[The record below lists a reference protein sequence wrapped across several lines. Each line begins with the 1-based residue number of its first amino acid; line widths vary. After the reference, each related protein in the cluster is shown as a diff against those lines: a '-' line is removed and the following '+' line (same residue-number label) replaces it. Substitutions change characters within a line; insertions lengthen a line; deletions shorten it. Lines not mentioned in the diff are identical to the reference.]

1 MTTKVKVDFENAS
14 GGDVPDEASFFS
26 WVDAVVSSE
35 PVELGIRVVT
45 AYESAELNQTY
56 RNKSGPTNVL
66 SFPCDLPEWVPEK
79 ILGDIVLCR
88 DVIEREALEQS
99 KTQEAHWAHMVIH
112 GVLHLQGY
120 DHIEETDAQVMENRE
135 IMLLGQLGFQNPY
148 EENSVHDR

>member
-1 MTTKVKVDFENAS
+1 MKTKVKVDFENAS
-14 GGDVPDEASFFS
+14 GGEVPPEASFLS

-35 PVELGIRVVT
+35 SVELGIRVVS
-45 AYESAELNQTY
+45 ASESADLNKTY
-56 RNKSGPTNVL
+56 RNKMGPTNVL

-120 DHIEETDAQVMENRE
+120 DHINESDAQLMESRE
-135 IMLLGQLGFQNPY
+135 IMLLQQLGFQNPY
-148 EENSVHDR
+148 EENSAHDR

>member
-1 MTTKVKVDFENAS
+1 MKTKVKVDFENAS
-14 GGDVPDEASFFS
+14 GGEVPPEASFLS

-35 PVELGIRVVT
+35 DVELGIRVVS
-45 AYESAELNQTY
+45 ASESADLNKTY
-56 RNKSGPTNVL
+56 RNKMGPTNVL

-120 DHIEETDAQVMENRE
+120 DHITEPDAQLMENRE
-135 IMLLGQLGFQNPY
+135 IMLLQQLGFLNPY
-148 EENSVHDR
+148 EENSAHDR

>member
-1 MTTKVKVDFENAS
+1 MKTKVKVDFENAS
-14 GGDVPDEASFFS
+14 GGAVPPEASFLS

-35 PVELGIRVVT
+35 AVELGIRVVST
-45 AYESAELNQTY
+45 SESADLNKTY
-56 RNKSGPTNVL
+56 RNKMGPTNVL

-120 DHIEETDAQVMENRE
+120 DHIKEPDAQLMENRE
-135 IMLLGQLGFQNPY
+135 IMLLQQLGFQNPY
-148 EENSVHDR
+148 EENSAHDR